1 MSALTQILFA
11 LAAASTLFVD
21 CQASSSPSGHMARAI
36 ARNAPST
43 LERYFDQ
50 WIRGAAIATRL
61 VSIRRHLRPVFCP
74 IGWLPVL
81 SAQGLATAPLKA
93 LSWMCKTAG
102 LPSLCEALS
111 SALPCLFPCF
121 FCSGRASESLPLSLS
136 FVVWLEQICA

>member
-50 WIRGAAIATRL
+50 WISWCRHCDAAGFHPAAPPPGFL
-61 VSIRRHLRPVFCP
+61 PD
-74 IGWLPVL
+74 WLA
-81 SAQGLATAPLKA
+81 S
-93 LSWMCKTAG
+93 
-102 LPSLCEALS
+102 
-111 SALPCLFPCF
+111 
-121 FCSGRASESLPLSLS
+121 RA
-136 FVVWLEQICA
+136 